1 MKIALATSALALAL
15 LLAGCGG
22 GHDSN
27 LAAAAANSNAPI
39 PQIAA
44 PNNGDWREVV
54 SETSEGG
61 YRMGN
66 PDAPVKLVEY
76 ASITCPHCGEFAET
90 ATTPLRDQYVRSG
103 QVSWE
108 YRPFMLFPTDPGIF
122 MALRCNGPQPFFSM
136 IDQLYATQRDWV
148 GRLQVLTE
156 QQQQAIQN
164 MSPSARSAALVQA
177 AGLDQFFRQRG
188 MPQARLDACL
198 ADPRG
203 LQRLTE
209 ITQYGTSHDNVNGTP
224 TFFVNGERQDGVGV
238 WNQLEPRLRAAMGS

>member
-1 MKIALATSALALAL
+1 MKSGFGVGALALAL

-22 GHDSN
+22 GASSN
-27 LAAAAANSNAPI
+27 LSAAAANSNAPI

-54 SETSEGG
+54 SETPEGG

-66 PDAPVKLVEY
+66 PNAPAKLVEY

-90 ATTPLRDQYVRSG
+90 GAAPLRDQYVRSG

-108 YRPFMLFPTDPGIF
+108 YRPYMLFPTDPGIF
-122 MALRCNGPQPFFSM
+122 MALRCQGPQAFFSM

-148 GRLQVLTE
+148 ARLQMLSQ
-156 QQQQAIQN
+156 QQQQALEN
-164 MSPSARSAALVQA
+164 MSPAARQAALVQA
-177 AGLDQFFRQRG
+177 TGLDQFFRQRG

-198 ADPRG
+198 SDPHG

-209 ITQYGTSHDNVNGTP
+209 ITQYGTNHDNVSGTP
-224 TFFVNGERQDGVGV
+224 TFIINGEKQDVGT
-238 WNQLEPRLRAAMGS
+238 WNELEPRLRAAAGL

>member
-1 MKIALATSALALAL
+1 MNKVLPAAAITIALALTACGKKESDSATTT
-15 LLAGCGG
+15 
-22 GHDSN
+22 
-27 LAAAAANSNAPI
+27 NS
-39 PQIAA
+39 AA
-44 PNNGDWREVV
+44 PAASSAPYTGKDWT
-54 SETSEGG
+54 ETLAKTPEGG
-61 YRMGN
+61 FRMGN